1 MRMKEYETRH
11 LNELRKIAPECT
23 VLLKRSGA
31 FPLSGVS
38 EIALY
43 GSGAR
48 HTKKGGT
55 GSGDVNVRS
64 FSTIE
69 KALLDEGFVITT
81 SSWLD
86 SYDGKLA
93 LAEEEHLSSLRKR
106 IEKGG
111 LRELLSSMGESVPEP
126 EYDIEVEKT
135 CDTALYVLSRQ
146 SGEGTDRKNCKG
158 DFLLTES
165 ERRDILLISRL
176 YRRFM
181 LVLNTAGVID
191 LSPVVSSV
199 PDILLLSQ
207 LGEVTGECLA
217 DLLLGRSYPS
227 GKLTATWAEA
237 RDYPD
242 AGTYRGVNDTYYREG
257 ILVGYRWFDAVGKAP
272 LFPFGF
278 GLGYTD
284 FSIFFNRVIVCGNTV
299 SIDVTVENT
308 GSCPGR
314 ECVQV
319 YVSKPQGRL
328 YKAPKDLVA
337 YKKTGELAR
346 GEKESMTISFDMALC
361 ASFDEETSSLLLER
375 GDYILLPGSSSCSV
389 TPSAVLRIS
398 EDTTVR
404 YLHEAGGNAP
414 DDDFCPEYTPFS
426 SDGLPVIDFH
436 YTGSGS
442 VSSVEA
448 FSEEVMETVSSLS
461 DEELVSVCI
470 GKYSEGGQ
478 SIIGNAGSAVAG
490 GAGETT
496 GKLEKYGRR
505 SLVLADGPAGIRI
518 ASTYFEDENGSHSL
532 DNGTIDRLLKL
543 LPPSLFPLIG
553 EKTVP
558 TGEIRHHWASAIP
571 VATALA
577 QSFNPSA
584 QAVCGDIVGEE
595 MEEFGIDIWLAPAC
609 NIQRDVLCG
618 RNFEYYSEDPVVSG
632 RTAAAVITAVQ
643 AHKGK
648 GVTLKHFCCNNQE
661 TNRFRSNSV
670 VSGRTLREI
679 YLRPFEIAVRE
690 SRPLSVMSSYNLL
703 NGIHTAE
710 RRDLLETVLRS
721 EWGFTGVVMS
731 DWVVDGISM
740 GTGDDRYEG
749 QSAPLSIAA
758 GNDLVMPGSA
768 SDYDR
773 VLQALKSGE
782 LEKERL
788 VVSASRIMR
797 LIDFCSG

>member
-1 MRMKEYETRH
+1 MRMKEYEIRH
-11 LNELRKIAPECT
+11 RNELRKIAPECT

-31 FPLSGVS
+31 FPLAGVS
-38 EIALY
+38 QIALY
-43 GSGAR
+43 GSGVR
-48 HTKKGGT
+48 HTEKGGT
-55 GSGDVNVRS
+55 GSGDVNVRF

-69 KALLDEGFVITT
+69 KAFLDEGFEVTT

-86 SYDGKLA
+86 CYDGKIKA
-93 LAEEEHLSSLRKR
+93 SEEEHLSSIRKR

-111 LRELLSSMGESVPEP
+111 LKELLSSMGESVPEP
-126 EYDIEVEKT
+126 EYDIAVEKT
-135 CDTALYVLSRQ
+135 CDTALYVLKRQ
-146 SGEGTDRKNCKG
+146 SGEGTDRKNEKG
-158 DFLLTES
+158 DFLLTDT

-181 LVLNTAGVID
+181 LVLNTAGVVD
-191 LSPVVSSV
+191 LSPVVSFV

-207 LGEVTGECLA
+207 LGEVTGECLV
-217 DLLLGRSYPS
+217 DLILGRSYPS
-227 GKLTATWAEA
+227 GKLTATWAKAE
-237 RDYPD
+237 DYPD
-242 AGTYRGVNDTYYREG
+242 AGTYRGVRDTYYREG
-257 ILVGYRWFDAVGKAP
+257 LLVGYRWFDAVGKTP

-284 FSIFFNRVIVCGNTV
+284 FSIFFNRVSVNGNTV

-308 GSCPGR
+308 GSYPGR

-319 YVSKPQGRL
+319 YVSKPQGKL

-337 YKKTGELAR
+337 YKKTGELAQ
-346 GEKESMTISFDMALC
+346 GGKERMTISFDMTLC
-361 ASFDEETSSLLLER
+361 ASFNDETNCLVLER
-375 GDYILLPGSSSCSV
+375 GDYILLLGASSYSV
-389 TPSAVLRIS
+389 TPSAVLRI
-398 EDTTVR
+398 EQDTVVQH
-404 YLHEAGGNAP
+404 LHKAGGSAP
-414 DDDFCPEYTPFS
+414 CDDFCPEYTPLS
-426 SDGLPVIDFH
+426 GLALPVIDFH
-436 YTGSGS
+436 YSGS
-442 VSSVEA
+442 DSLSSAES
-448 FSEEVMETVSSLS
+448 FSENVKKTVSSLS

-470 GKYSEGGQ
+470 GKYGEGGQ
-478 SIIGNAGSAVAG
+478 SIIGNAGFAVAG
-490 GAGETT
+490 AAGETT
-496 GKLEKYGRR
+496 GKLDKYGRR

-518 ASTYFEDENGSHSL
+518 ASTYFEDEKGSHSL
-532 DNGTIDRLLKL
+532 DNGTIDRLRKL

-558 TGEIRHHWASAIP
+558 TGEILHHWASAIP

-577 QSFNPSA
+577 QSFNPSV
-584 QAVCGDIVGEE
+584 QALCGDIVAEE

-643 AHKGK
+643 AHRGK

-670 VSGRTLREI
+670 VRGRALREI

-690 SRPLSVMSSYNLL
+690 SRPVSVMTSYNLL

-710 RRDLLETVLRS
+710 RRDLLETVLRC
-721 EWGFTGVVMS
+721 EWGFEGVVMS
-731 DWVVDGISM
+731 DWVVSSIGGAEDPM
-740 GTGDDRYEG
+740 MHRK
-749 QSAPLSIAA
+749 QSAVSSLAA
-758 GNDLVMPGSA
+758 GNDLLMPGSA
-768 SDYDR
+768 SDYES

-782 LEKERL
+782 LERESL
-788 VVSASRIMR
+788 VFSASRIIR